1 MGVTMKHLFLGLLAL
16 ALVVGGAYVI
26 DNEKYFIALCVGL
39 IAGLLGIINGKL
51 HEIRGLL
58 KSQTTNIN

>member
-1 MGVTMKHLFLGLLAL
+1 MKLLFLCLLAL
-16 ALVVGGAYVI
+16 TVIGGGAYLI

-39 IAGLLGIINGKL
+39 IASLLGIINGKL

-58 KSQTTNIN
+58 KNQNN

>member
-1 MGVTMKHLFLGLLAL
+1 MKPMILGLLIL
-16 ALVVGGAYVI
+16 VLVVGGAYLI

-39 IAGLLGIINGKL
+39 IASLLGIINKKL

-58 KSQTTNIN
+58 KSQTTNIS